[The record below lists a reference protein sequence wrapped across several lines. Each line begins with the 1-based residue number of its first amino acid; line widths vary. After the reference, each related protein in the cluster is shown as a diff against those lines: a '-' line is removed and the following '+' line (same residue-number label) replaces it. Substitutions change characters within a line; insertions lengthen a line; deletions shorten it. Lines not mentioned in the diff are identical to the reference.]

1 MLKTTV
7 LSILLLFCGITAFAE
22 ETVPPPPLK
31 NMDFSEE
38 LKFWSSREIADK
50 SFSVI
55 KENDTNILQIS
66 GGKKEVNQLIQSINI
81 PPADLLD
88 KRLTLLV
95 TVKPEKIESGSL
107 HLMFREVNAQH
118 KTIRYRTLKIDK
130 WSKKEWQRVFVSVVV
145 KKPTEH
151 LQVYIQSN
159 WLSPDD
165 KILLKDMTLKISDS
179 KKR

>member
-1 MLKTTV
+1 MLKKTFFA
-7 LSILLLFCGITAFAE
+7 ILLLFCGITAFAE
-22 ETVPPPPLK
+22 ETLPPPPLK
-31 NMDFSEE
+31 NMDFSEG
-38 LKFWSSREIADK
+38 LKFWSNRAIEDN

-66 GGKKEVNQLIQSINI
+66 GGKKEVTQLIQSINI
-81 PPADLLD
+81 PPDDLLE

-107 HLMFREVNAQH
+107 HLMFREVNAQR

-130 WSKKEWQRVFVSVVV
+130 WNKKDWQRVFVSVVV
-145 KKPTEH
+145 KNPTKY
-151 LQVYIQSN
+151 LQVYIKSN
-159 WLSPDD
+159 YLAPDD